1 MRGDS
6 DEIKIFAGNSNQA
19 MAEAVARFLETPL
32 GKCRVNRFSDGEVWV
47 EIDESVR
54 GLHTFVLQST
64 SPPTNENLM
73 ELLVVIDALKRAS
86 ADEITAVI
94 PYYGYA
100 RQDRKAAP
108 RAPITAKLVA
118 DLLSAAGAT
127 RVISMDLHAGQI
139 QGFFD
144 VPFDHLYATPVMLAD
159 IRERFGVSANKDSEN
174 DLVIVAPDAGGVERA
189 RSYAKRL
196 QASLAI
202 IDKRRTGP
210 NVAEVMNIIGD
221 VDKKRAIIIDDMVDT
236 AGTLAQAAR
245 AVIASGAKDVWAYAT
260 HAVLSGPAI
269 ERIEGSPL
277 KELVVTDTI
286 ALRENALKC
295 AQTGRIKV
303 MSVAPLVA
311 EAIKRVHTGESISTL
326 FL

>member
-1 MRGDS
+1 MRNS
-6 DEIKIFAGNSNQA
+6 DDIKIFAGNSNPG
-19 MAEAVARFLETPL
+19 MAEAVARTLETPL
-32 GKCRVNRFSDGEVWV
+32 GKCRVSRFSDGEIQV

-64 SPPTNENLM
+64 SPPANEHLM

-86 ADEITAVI
+86 AGEITAVL

-118 DLLSAAGAT
+118 DLLSTAGAT

-139 QGFFD
+139 QGFFN
-144 VPFDHLYATPVMLAD
+144 VPFDHLYATPIMLQD
-159 IRERFGVSANKDSEN
+159 IRDRFGVTNGESDV
-174 DLVIVAPDAGGVERA
+174 VIVAPDAGGVERA
-189 RSYAKRL
+189 RAYAKRL
-196 QASLAI
+196 QAGLAI

-236 AGTLAQAAR
+236 AGTLVQAAR
-245 AVIASGAKDVWAYAT
+245 AIIASG
-260 HAVLSGPAI
+260 
-269 ERIEGSPL
+269 
-277 KELVVTDTI
+277 
-286 ALRENALKC
+286 
-295 AQTGRIKV
+295 
-303 MSVAPLVA
+303 
-311 EAIKRVHTGESISTL
+311 
-326 FL
+326 